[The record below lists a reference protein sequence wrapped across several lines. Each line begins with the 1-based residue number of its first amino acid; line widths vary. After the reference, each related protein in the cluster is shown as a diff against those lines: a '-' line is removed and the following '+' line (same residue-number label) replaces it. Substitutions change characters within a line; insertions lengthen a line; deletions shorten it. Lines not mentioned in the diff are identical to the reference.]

1 MKLLPALFAAA
12 ALATAL
18 PATAQTFPDKTI
30 TIIVG
35 ASPGGSTDV
44 SARLLAEPLQKA
56 LGKPVVVE
64 NKPGASGNIAA
75 TQVARSKP
83 DGYTLLMQYS
93 GYHVG
98 NPHLFEKIPW
108 KLEDFAPVAVVTFS
122 PHIVAVHPDVKANNL
137 KELVDLAKAKP
148 GDIKFGSAG
157 NGSIQHLATEL
168 LAQQT
173 GVKMTHVPYKGAAP
187 AVADVLGGRIELINT
202 TPPSLVA
209 HIRSSKLKALA
220 YTSDK
225 RHPLYSD
232 IPTSAESGVPGY
244 EIASWFGIMAPAK
257 TPPEVIER
265 LTTEIRKVV
274 ESDEFKRKIEEQ
286 GGVAAFKG
294 PDEFKALIDKEY
306 DYWGKVIKTA
316 GIKAEEQ

>member
-1 MKLLPALFAAA
+1 
-12 ALATAL
+12 
-18 PATAQTFPDKTI
+18 
-30 TIIVG
+30 
-35 ASPGGSTDV
+35 
-44 SARLLAEPLQKA
+44 
-56 LGKPVVVE
+56 
-64 NKPGASGNIAA
+64 
-75 TQVARSKP
+75 
-83 DGYTLLMQYS
+83 MQYS

-98 NPHLFEKIPW
+98 NPHLFDKIPW

-168 LAQQT
+168 FAQMT
-173 GVKMTHVPYKGAAP
+173 GVEMTHVPYKGAAP
-187 AVADVLGGRIELINT
+187 AVTDVLGGRIELINT
-202 TPPSLVA
+202 TPPSLIA
-209 HIRSSKLKALA
+209 HVRAASLRPLA

-225 RHPLYSD
+225 RHPMYNE

-244 EIASWFGIMAPAK
+244 EVASWFGIMAPAK

-274 ESDEFKRKIEEQ
+274 ESDEFKRKVEEQ

-294 PDEFKALIDKEY
+294 PDEFKALIDNEY

-316 GIKAEEQ
+316 GVKAED

>member
-1 MKLLPALFAAA
+1 LKLLSALTTALALAA
-12 ALATAL
+12 AL
-18 PATAQTFPDKTI
+18 PAGAQTFPDKAI

-44 SARLLAEPLQKA
+44 SARLLAEPLSKA

-83 DGYTLLMQYS
+83 DGHTLLMQYS

-98 NPHLFEKIPW
+98 NPHLFDKIPW

-168 LAQQT
+168 FAQMT

-187 AVADVLGGRIELINT
+187 AVTDVLGGRIELINT
-202 TPPSLVA
+202 TPPSLIA
-209 HIRSSKLKALA
+209 HVRSGKLKALA

-225 RHPLYSD
+225 RHPMYNE

-244 EIASWFGIMAPAK
+244 EVASWFGIMAPAK

-274 ESDEFKRKIEEQ
+274 ESDEFKRKVEEQ

-294 PDEFKALIDKEY
+294 PDEFKALIDNEY

-316 GIKAEEQ
+316 GVKAED

>member
-1 MKLLPALFAAA
+1 LKLLSALTTALALAA
-12 ALATAL
+12 AL
-18 PATAQTFPDKTI
+18 PAGAQTFPDKAI

-44 SARLLAEPLQKA
+44 SARLLAEPLSKA

-83 DGYTLLMQYS
+83 DGHTLLMQYS

-98 NPHLFEKIPW
+98 NPHLFDKIPW

-122 PHIVAVHPDVKANNL
+122 PHIVAVHPDVKANDL

-168 LAQQT
+168 FAQMT

-187 AVADVLGGRIELINT
+187 AVTDVLGGRIELINT
-202 TPPSLVA
+202 TPPSLIA
-209 HIRSSKLKALA
+209 HVRSGKLKALA

-225 RHPLYSD
+225 RHPMYNE

-244 EIASWFGIMAPAK
+244 EVASWFGIMAPAK
-257 TPPEVIER
+257 TPLEVIER

-274 ESDEFKRKIEEQ
+274 ESDEFKRKVEEQ

-294 PDEFKALIDKEY
+294 PDEFKALIDNEY

-316 GIKAEEQ
+316 GVKAED

>member
-1 MKLLPALFAAA
+1 LKLLSALTTALALAA
-12 ALATAL
+12 AL
-18 PATAQTFPDKTI
+18 PAGAQTFPDKAI

-44 SARLLAEPLQKA
+44 SARLLAEPLSKA

-75 TQVARSKP
+75 TQVARSRP
-83 DGYTLLMQYS
+83 DGHTLLMQYS

-98 NPHLFEKIPW
+98 NPHLFDKIPW

-122 PHIVAVHPDVKANNL
+122 PHIVAVHPDVKANDL

-168 LAQQT
+168 FAQMT

-187 AVADVLGGRIELINT
+187 AVTDVLGGRIELINT
-202 TPPSLVA
+202 TPPSLIA
-209 HIRSSKLKALA
+209 HVRSGKLKALA

-225 RHPLYSD
+225 RHPMYNE

-244 EIASWFGIMAPAK
+244 EVASWFGIMAPAK

-274 ESDEFKRKIEEQ
+274 ESDEFKRKVEEQ

-316 GIKAEEQ
+316 GVKAEN